1 MKHLTRE
8 QRYTICKLKNKD
20 HTNKYIAD
28 ILGVDKSTVGRELKR
43 NSDKRSGKY
52 SFDLADRK
60 AKQRQKTKKKKE
72 IFLPCYKEIIKYF
85 LIENQYS
92 PEQISGLHKRY
103 SLDFVSHET
112 IYKWI
117 WEEKKKGSEDK
128 LHLHLRRQ
136 GRRNRKRGNNYDN
149 RGLIKNR
156 VDISERPIEVER
168 RERFGDLEIDL
179 IIGENHKGALLTIN
193 ERKTGIVKIRK
204 LEGKEAKPL
213 AQETIN
219 VLSPFKDLIH
229 TITADNGKEPK
240 TKGRAR
246 RSQFAYHEEIARKLN
261 ILFYFARPYHSW
273 ERGSNENLNG
283 LIRQYFKKGMD
294 FSKLTDKM
302 IQEVEDKL
310 NNRPRKRFG
319 YLSPLEQ
326 LNKVLTNEEKVA
338 FKT

>member
-229 TITADNGKEPK
+229 TITADNGKE
-240 TKGRAR
+240 
-246 RSQFAYHEEIARKLN
+246 FAYHEEIARKLN